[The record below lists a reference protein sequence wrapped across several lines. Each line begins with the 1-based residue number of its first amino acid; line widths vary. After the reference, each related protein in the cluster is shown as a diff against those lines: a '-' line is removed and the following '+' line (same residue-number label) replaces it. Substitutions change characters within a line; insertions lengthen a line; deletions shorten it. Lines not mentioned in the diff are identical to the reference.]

1 MHLILLVTLMLIS
14 SKHGHTDISQLHAAD
29 VQYDENLNE
38 RGVGNR
44 DLGT

>member
-1 MHLILLVTLMLIS
+1 MHLILLLTLMLIS
-14 SKHGHTDISQLHAAD
+14 SKHGRTDILQLPAAD

-44 DLGT
+44 GLGT